1 MCMLNMS
8 ILLPTITAI
17 AHFGNKKIPNES
29 GFFWDESA
37 RR

>member
-1 MCMLNMS
+1 MK
-8 ILLPTITAI
+8 LPLTTITAMTY
-17 AHFGNKKIPNES
+17 FGNKKIPNES